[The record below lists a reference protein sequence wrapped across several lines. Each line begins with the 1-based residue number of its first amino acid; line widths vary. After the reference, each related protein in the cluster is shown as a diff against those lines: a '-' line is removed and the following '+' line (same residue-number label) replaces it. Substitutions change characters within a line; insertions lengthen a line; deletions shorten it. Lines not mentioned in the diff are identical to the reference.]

1 MLFKQIAIIG
11 LGLIGGSL
19 AQVAK
24 KKNLTQRVTAFGR
37 DGTRLK
43 QAQQRGIVDDYRIG
57 FTEGFE
63 EVDLVVIA
71 TPVGAIVDLAR
82 IIAPHLNDGTI
93 ITDVGSVKAAIVTAL
108 DRDLPHR
115 VHFIGGHPIAGT
127 ENSGFEAS
135 FAELFENRICVLT
148 PTPASDRNALARVKD
163 LWSAA
168 GSSVVSMD
176 VDTHD
181 KIFAAVSHLPHM
193 VAFSLVNAIVDMKDY
208 ALDTLQYSAGGFKD
222 FTRIAASDPIMWR
235 DIALMNRDNVL
246 RTLDFFSRSIAEL
259 QYAIQTSDGK
269 KMQVFFQR
277 AQDARRKI

>member
-1 MLFKQIAIIG
+1 MLFNQIAIIG

-24 KKNLTQRVTAFGR
+24 KKNLCRLVTAFGR
-37 DGTRLK
+37 DGKRLK
-43 QAQQRGIVDDYRIG
+43 EAQQRGIVDDYRIG
-57 FTEGFE
+57 FTDGFG

-71 TPVGAIVDLAR
+71 TPVGSIVELAR
-82 IIAPHLNDGTI
+82 VIAPHLNDGTI

-108 DRDLPHR
+108 EKNLPHR

-148 PTPASDRNALARVKD
+148 PTPASDRTALARVKD
-163 LWSAA
+163 LWVAA

-181 KIFAAVSHLPHM
+181 KIFAAISHLPHM

-208 ALDTLQYSAGGFKD
+208 ARETLQYSAGGFKD

-235 DIALMNRDNVL
+235 DIALMNRDNLL
-246 RTLDFFSRSIAEL
+246 RTMDFFSRSIAEL
-259 QYAIQTSDGK
+259 QHAIQTSDGK
-269 KMQVFFQR
+269 KMQAFFQR

>member
-1 MLFKQIAIIG
+1 MLFRQIAIVG

-19 AQVAK
+19 AQAAK
-24 KKNLTQRVTAFGR
+24 KKNLAQRVTAFGR
-37 DGTRLK
+37 NGKRLK
-43 QAQQRGIVDDYRIG
+43 QAQQHGIVDDYRIG
-57 FTEGFE
+57 FTGGFE

-71 TPVGAIVDLAR
+71 TPVGAIVELAR

-93 ITDVGSVKAAIVTAL
+93 ITDVGSVKAAIVRAL
-108 DRDLPHR
+108 DTDLPQR

-135 FAELFENRICVLT
+135 FAELFENRMCVLT
-148 PTPASDRNALARVKD
+148 PTPVSDQTALARVTD

-168 GSSVVSMD
+168 GCTVVSMD
-176 VDTHD
+176 VDAHD

-208 ALDTLQYSAGGFKD
+208 VRESLQYSAGGFKD

-235 DIALMNRDNVL
+235 DIALMNRDNLL
-246 RTLDFFSRSIAEL
+246 RTMDFFSQSIAEL
-259 QYAIQTSDGK
+259 QHAIQTSDGK
-269 KMQVFFQR
+269 KMQAFFQR
-277 AQDARRKI
+277 AHDARRNI